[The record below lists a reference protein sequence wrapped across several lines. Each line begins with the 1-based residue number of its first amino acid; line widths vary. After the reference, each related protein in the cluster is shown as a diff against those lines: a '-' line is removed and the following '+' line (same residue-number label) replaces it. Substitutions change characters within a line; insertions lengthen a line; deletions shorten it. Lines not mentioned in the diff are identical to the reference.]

1 MSLSI
6 ILQIILL
13 SIALAMDAFSVALV
27 KGLTIK
33 DINKKRSIFIAAS
46 FGIMQAIMPLIGFWV
61 VELVSV
67 GAGQITSKI
76 VIWVAFASLLFIG
89 GKMLFESIKGLV
101 SPPEEKKEK
110 LFSYKEIII
119 YSILTAIDA
128 FAAGI
133 TMHTGLSTG
142 TTIWLHVTIVM
153 AITFALS
160 LVGLFLG
167 KQIIKLLKG
176 RYEISTIIGGSILI
190 LFAIWIVV
198 SHYLGI

>member
-1 MSLSI
+1 M
-6 ILQIILL
+6 QIVLL

-27 KGLTIK
+27 NGLTIK
-33 DINKKRSIFIAAS
+33 NINKKRSIFIAAS
-46 FGIMQAIMPLIGFWV
+46 FGVMQAIMPLIGFWV

-67 GAGQITSKI
+67 SVGQITSII
-76 VIWVAFASLLFIG
+76 VIWVAFTSLIFIG
-89 GKMLFESIKGLV
+89 AKMIFESIKGLI

-110 LFSYKEIII
+110 LFSYKEVMM
-119 YSILTAIDA
+119 YAVLTAIDA

-133 TMHTGLSTG
+133 TMHTGLSTR

-153 AITFALS
+153 VITFVLS

-190 LFAIWIVV
+190 LFAVWIVV